1 MSHIACQLSQGLVYT
16 NLNSYYSTLAFI
28 SSSLHDSPMDN
39 NIAGLI
45 GTFIFLGGLIAFAI
59 ALGKF
64 AKVSSETVR
73 KIVHIGVSNWW
84 FFEMMYFTRLSFA
97 LIGPIVFIVTNSLF
111 TFLDW
116 GKAIGFDDR
125 KRNYGL
131 IYFPVTLLLLV
142 ILQFTG
148 GLSSL
153 ACLIGVLVMGYG
165 DGFAALIGKKWGKKK
180 LPLPSGGKTYI
191 GTFAMFAISSVVS
204 VVLLFTLS
212 TLSFGS
218 AVALSLLIGVVAAI
232 VEAVTPLGID
242 NLSVPLVCAFLA
254 GAFV

>member
-1 MSHIACQLSQGLVYT
+1 M
-16 NLNSYYSTLAFI
+16 NLFSYYATLAFLFA
-28 SSSLHDSPMDN
+28 SLHDTPMDN

-45 GTFIFLGGLIAFAI
+45 GSFIFLGSVIVFAI

-73 KIVHIGVSNWW
+73 KIVHVGVSNWW
-84 FFEMMYFTRLSFA
+84 FFEMTYFTQLKYA
-97 LIGPIVFIVTNSLF
+97 LIGPIAFILVNSLF

-116 GKAIGFDDR
+116 GKAIGLGDR

-131 IYFPVTLLLLV
+131 IYFPVTLLVLV
-142 ILQFTG
+142 LLQFNG
-148 GLSSL
+148 ILSSL

-180 LPLPSGGKTYI
+180 LPLPSGGKTYV
-191 GTFAMFAISSVVS
+191 GTYAMLAISFSVS
-204 VVLLFTLS
+204 LVLLLAFS
-212 TLSFGS
+212 PVSFRTALGVS
-218 AVALSLLIGVVAAI
+218 ALIGVVASV

-242 NLSVPLVCAFLA
+242 NLSVPLLCAFIA
-254 GAFV
+254 GVFV

>member
-1 MSHIACQLSQGLVYT
+1 
-16 NLNSYYSTLAFI
+16 
-28 SSSLHDSPMDN
+28 MDN
-39 NIAGLI
+39 NIAGLVVS
-45 GTFIFLGGLIAFAI
+45 FIFLGSIIVFAI

-73 KIVHIGVSNWW
+73 KIVHVGVSNWW
-84 FFEMMYFTRLSFA
+84 FVEMFYFTQLKFA
-97 LIGPIVFIVTNSLF
+97 LVGPIVFIITNSLF

-142 ILQFTG
+142 LLQYNGF
-148 GLSSL
+148 LSSL

-180 LPLPSGGKTYI
+180 LPIPSGGKTYV
-191 GTFAMFAISSVVS
+191 GTLAMFLISLTISL
-204 VVLLFTLS
+204 VLILTLS
-212 TLSFGS
+212 SLPLAT
-218 AVALSLLIGVVAAI
+218 AVGVSLLIGAVASLIEAI
-232 VEAVTPLGID
+232 TPLGID
-242 NLSVPLVCAFLA
+242 NLSVPLICAFIA
-254 GAFV
+254 GVFV